1 MKVAIITDQHFGGR
15 NDSLHFLDY
24 YDKFYTETFFPVIDE
39 NNITTVL
46 ILGDTFDR
54 RKYINFYSLKR
65 AKEMFFDPLRK
76 RGINV
81 QMLAGNHDT
90 YFKNTNNVNSIDLLL
105 GEYDNINVIHSPK
118 TIYVDPVHICMVPW
132 ICAENYNDSMKEI
145 ENTQADICMGH
156 FEIEG
161 FVMHRGAICEDGLNR
176 NIFKHFDTVFSGHY
190 HHKSKQNNIQY
201 LGNPYEMTWIDYGD
215 ERGFHL
221 FDLKTKELEFIKNPN
236 VMFHK
241 IKYND
246 KSETITQIT
255 GKDLTK
261 YTNKYVKVIVE
272 NKTNPHLFDRFLNNL
287 YDVNPIDINIVE
299 DFTENFETTL
309 DEVDQAEDTIT
320 IINKYIDGMSSDNID
335 NSKLKNVMRRLYV
348 EALNTEQ
355 V

>member
-15 NDSLHFLDY
+15 NDSVHFLDY
-24 YDKFYTETFFPVIDE
+24 YDKFYTETFFTTIDK
-39 NNITTVL
+39 NNINTVI

-65 AKEMFFDPLRK
+65 TKEMFFDPLHK

-118 TIYVDPVHICMVPW
+118 TIYVDPVHICMIPW
-132 ICAENYNDSMKEI
+132 ICAENYNDSMNQI
-145 ENTQADICMGH
+145 QNTNADICMGH

-161 FVMHRGAICEDGLNR
+161 FVMHRGAICEEGLDR
-176 NIFKHFDTVFSGHY
+176 SIFKHFDAVFSGHY

-201 LGNPYEMTWIDYGD
+201 LGNPYEMTWIDYND

-221 FDLKTKELEFIKNPN
+221 FDLETKELQFIKNPN

-241 IKYND
+241 IIYDD
-246 KSETITQIT
+246 KNESITQIT
-255 GKDLTK
+255 GKDLK
-261 YTNKYVKVIVE
+261 QYINKSLVRLH
-272 NKTNPHLFDRFLNNL
+272 HLF
-287 YDVNPIDINIVE
+287 
-299 DFTENFETTL
+299 ENFRFFSFIL
-309 DEVDQAEDTIT
+309 LVEV
-320 IINKYIDGMSSDNID
+320 
-335 NSKLKNVMRRLYV
+335 RCYV
-348 EALNTEQ
+348 F
-355 V
+355 